1 MVPYRE
7 SKITLLFKNFFEGS
21 GTVQMVVCV
30 NPRSEDFDETLV
42 RKENKFLTFSLYIPK
57 IAVAST
63 GGDTVKRDI

>member
-21 GTVQMVVCV
+21 GKVKMVVCV

-42 RKENKFLTFSLYIPK
+42 RSNNYWQ
-57 IAVAST
+57 
-63 GGDTVKRDI
+63 